1 MTQRTNR
8 ALRAGL
14 LLSCLGSVALAVACG
29 DDEAYA
35 PVADGGALDAAF
47 VPEPP
52 LEAGPGPEAGGD
64 SSTPRGPMRVLT
76 TFNGPTSSELVV
88 LDRATGRI
96 EGRLGFPGFLGT
108 TYVTEEGPFLLEQ
121 AADVV
126 ARLDPDEPWKI
137 TASYGVALQDRP
149 DGGDAYANPAAVVV
163 PAAGKAYVL
172 RYTRNQI
179 AVLDLAVRG
188 DAAAP
193 SKTIDLS
200 AFVHPDDS
208 DGVVEPTAAT
218 WVPEIGKVV
227 VLLGRVDR
235 KKVVNNG
242 FDILCTA
249 AKPLLVAI
257 DPRTDAVVPVTDGG
271 AAGGIELPG
280 YNSVVGA
287 RMVRT
292 GTKLHVLQAGC
303 KSDPGD
309 GGLALGRRGV
319 DEVDVATGSAR
330 IALDLVAAGFPSSL
344 VDLGDGRAVVGF
356 FGEARLWALGAPA
369 LGQVVPDAPEAFA
382 FDRGAHLVGT
392 RSTFL
397 ADGGSG
403 PTEVIET
410 PLAATGATDAG
421 AGDAGDGG
429 VRVLATAPSTL
440 VGAFVGGVEVF
451 QR

>member
-8 ALRAGL
+8 ALRGAL
-14 LLSCLGSVALAVACG
+14 LATCLGTVALAVACG
-29 DDEAYA
+29 DDEAFE
-35 PVADGGALDAAF
+35 PVADGGGLDGAF

-52 LEAGPGPEAGGD
+52 LEAGPTPDAGGD
-64 SSTPRGPMRVLT
+64 ADAARGPARVLA
-76 TFNGPTSSELVV
+76 TFNGVSSSELVV
-88 LDRATGRI
+88 LDRASGRV
-96 EGRLGFPGFLGT
+96 EGRLAFPGFLGT

-126 ARLDPDEPWKI
+126 ARLDPAEPWKV
-137 TASYGVALQDRP
+137 TATYGVALQDRP
-149 DGGDAYANPAAVVV
+149 DGGDGYANPSAVVV

-179 AVLDLAVRG
+179 AVLDLAAGG

-193 SKTIDLS
+193 TKTIDLS
-200 AFVHPDDS
+200 AFVHAEDS

-218 WVPEIGKVV
+218 WVPELGKVF

-257 DPRTDAVVPVTDGG
+257 DPRTDAVVPVTDAG
-271 AAGGIELPG
+271 AAGGLELPG

-287 RMVRT
+287 RMVRS
-292 GTKLHVLQAGC
+292 GTKLFVLQAGC
-303 KSDPGD
+303 KADPGD

-319 DEVDVATGSAR
+319 DEVDVATGAAR
-330 IALDLVAAGFPSSL
+330 TALDLGAAGFPSTL

-369 LGQVVPDAPEAFA
+369 LGQAIPDAPEAFA
-382 FDRGAHLVGT
+382 FDRVAHLVGT
-392 RSTFL
+392 RSTFF
-397 ADGGSG
+397 ADGGAG

-410 PLAATGATDAG
+410 PLATPDG
-421 AGDAGDGG
+421 GDAGDGG
-429 VRVLATAPSTL
+429 VRVLATSPSTL
-440 VGAFVGGVEVF
+440 EGAFVGGVEIF